1 MKKVIQLILIATT
14 FVFAFTNVSFA
25 GKKPFKGI
33 ITYKI
38 NFPNSDFDQA
48 TLAMMPKVMTVAIK
62 GNMSKTSMNMG
73 MGTQSTI
80 FNGDNKT
87 AVTLI
92 DMMGQKYAIQTS
104 TEDIDNEIADQ
115 PKPIVRYLDGTKE
128 IAGYKCKKAE
138 IIFKNDVN
146 NEVTFNVYYTDEL
159 GGKALNSAE
168 ALFSE
173 IDGVLLEYEIDAKG
187 MAMKFEAT
195 TVEKKNISDKE
206 FEIPEGFKVITKD
219 ELESMFGG

>member
-14 FVFAFTNVSFA
+14 FVFAFNNVSFA

-38 NFPNSDFDQA
+38 TFPNSEFDQA
-48 TLAMMPKVMTVAIK
+48 TLAMMPKVMTVTIK
-62 GNMSKTSMNMG
+62 GNMSKTSLNMG

-87 AVTLI
+87 ATTLI
-92 DMMGQKYAIQTS
+92 NMMGQKYAIQITR
-104 TEDIDNEIADQ
+104 EDIDKEIADQ
-115 PKPIVRYLDGTKE
+115 PKPIVKYLDETKE

-138 IIFKNDVN
+138 IIFKNDDD
-146 NEVTFNVYYTDEL
+146 NEVTFTVYYTDEL
-159 GGKALNSAE
+159 GGKALNSGQ
-168 ALFSE
+168 ALYSE

-195 TVEKKNISDKE
+195 SVEKKNVSDKE
-206 FEIPEGFKVITKD
+206 FDIPEDYKITTKD

>member
-25 GKKPFKGI
+25 SKKPFKGI

-38 NFPNSDFDQA
+38 TFPNSEFDQA
-48 TLAMMPKVMTVAIK
+48 TLAMMPKVMTVTIK
-62 GNMSKTSMNMG
+62 GNMSKTSLNMG

-87 AVTLI
+87 ATTLI
-92 DMMGQKYAIQTS
+92 NMMGQKYAIQITR
-104 TEDIDNEIADQ
+104 EDIDKEIADQ
-115 PKPIVRYLDGTKE
+115 PKPIVKYLDETKE

-138 IIFKNDVN
+138 IIFKNDDD
-146 NEVTFNVYYTDEL
+146 NEVTFTVYYTDEL
-159 GGKALNSAE
+159 GGKALNSGQ
-168 ALFSE
+168 ALYSE

-195 TVEKKNISDKE
+195 SVEKKNVSDKE
-206 FEIPEGFKVITKD
+206 FDIPEDYKITTKD